1 MRQSILL
8 QAFVLLFLTIGLLAQ
23 SSPAATNQAQASP
36 QNTATSTAERE
47 VPATIL
53 KATTRL
59 VLVDTIVTDRSGHP
73 LTGLKA
79 DSFELTE
86 DGVPQKIHFF
96 SVHTPEK
103 AEAPENKPSLPQDAF
118 TNVPSAPPNGDPP
131 TVLLLD
137 ALNTPVADQKYAR
150 QQMLKYLKTLNP
162 GARVAVYL
170 LGTSLRMVQDF
181 TTDPQVLQ
189 AALSKVGAKSSPV
202 VKDAAGDTDFLAAAG
217 IFKNGKVVQAALEDF
232 ENDTEAMKTDYRV
245 MTTLEALRS
254 IARNVAGY
262 PGRKNLVW
270 VSSAF
275 PLAIGLDPGAQ
286 TAPRH
291 TQDGVTPAMVR
302 TQIMARDYS
311 REMRDTADQL
321 TNAQVAVY
329 PVGAEGLTGSMF
341 DDVFANGHNLDGSMM
356 QGDEFARAA
365 ANRDD
370 ARQSAHQSM
379 NNLAEAT
386 GGRAFYNLNDIN
398 NAIARSIA
406 DGSTYYT
413 LGYYPA
419 DNNWNGHFR
428 KIQVKLLDANGAR
441 VRARS
446 GYYALDTAG
455 QQTPEQKKN
464 LERQFEQALD
474 FHAPESTALPFVVKL
489 FPPKAPGTPLTLVY
503 GLDPTTLSFSSS
515 ADGLEHGSFG
525 VLVQAFNSK
534 GKPSGGKSSVVTAD
548 LKPDAYEH
556 MMQNGLHFTQQLKLG
571 PGKYALKIGVLDQ
584 HSGLIGTVSATAEV
598 PASQ

>member
-1 MRQSILL
+1 MRRLIRLL
-8 QAFVLLFLTIGLLAQ
+8 VPVFFFSPIGLLAQ
-23 SSPAATNQAQASP
+23 SSSTATTNSAAPP
-36 QNTATSTAERE
+36 QSTATSTAERE

-73 LTGLKA
+73 LSDLKA
-79 DSFELTE
+79 SNFELTE
-86 DGVPQKIHFF
+86 DGTLQNIKFF

-103 AEAPENKPSLPQDAF
+103 TAAPENKPALPEDAF

-150 QQMLKYLKTLNP
+150 QQMLKYLKTLSP
-162 GARVAVYL
+162 GARIAVYL

-181 TTDPQVLQ
+181 TTDPEVLQ
-189 AALSKVGAKSSPV
+189 AALAKVGAKSSPM
-202 VKDAAGDTDFLAAAG
+202 VKDTAGDSDFLAAAG

-232 ENDTEAMKTDYRV
+232 ESQTEAMKTDYRV
-245 MTTLEALRS
+245 MTSLEALRA

-275 PLAIGLDPGAQ
+275 PLTIGLDPGAQ

-291 TQDGVTPAMVR
+291 RQDGVTPAMVR
-302 TQIMARDYS
+302 TQITPRDYS
-311 REMRDTADQL
+311 SEMRDTADQL

-329 PVGAEGLTGSMF
+329 PVDAGGLTGSMF

-370 ARQSAHQSM
+370 ARHDAHATM
-379 NNLAEAT
+379 DHLAEAT

-428 KIQVKLLDANGAR
+428 KIQVKLVESNAAR

-455 QQTPEQKKN
+455 QQSPGQKQA

-474 FHAPESTALPFVVKL
+474 LHAPESTALPFVVRL
-489 FPPKAPGTPLTLVY
+489 FPPKEPGNPLTLVY

-534 GKPSGGKSSVVTAD
+534 GKPVWGKSSVVSAD

-556 MMQNGLHFTQQLKLG
+556 IMQQGFQFTQQLKLA

-598 PASQ
+598 PAGH

>member
-1 MRQSILL
+1 MHRITRLL
-8 QAFVLLFLTIGLLAQ
+8 VPAFIIFFAIGLLAQ
-23 SSPAATNQAQASP
+23 SASTPTTSSPTAPQSPSAS
-36 QNTATSTAERE
+36 TTEHE

-73 LTGLKA
+73 LTDLKA
-79 DSFELTE
+79 TNFELTE
-86 DGVPQKIHFF
+86 DGVPQKVHFF

-103 AEAPENKPSLPQDAF
+103 VEAPENKPALPEGAF
-118 TNVPSAPPNGDPP
+118 TNVPSAPANGDPP

-137 ALNTPVADQKYAR
+137 ALNTPVNDQKYAR

-202 VKDAAGDTDFLAAAG
+202 VKDAAGDSDFLAAAG
-217 IFKNGKVVQAALEDF
+217 IFKNGKVAQAALEDF
-232 ENDTEAMKTDYRV
+232 ENDTEATKTDYRV
-245 MTTLEALRS
+245 MTTLEALRA

-365 ANRDD
+365 AVRDD
-370 ARQSAHQSM
+370 ARQNAHQTM
-379 NNLAEAT
+379 NHLAEAT

-413 LGYYPA
+413 LGYYPS
-419 DNNWNGHFR
+419 DNNWNGRFR
-428 KIQVKLLDANGAR
+428 KIEVKLLDSNGAR

-455 QQTPEQKKN
+455 QQTAAEKEQ
-464 LERQFEQALD
+464 LERQFQQSLEL
-474 FHAPESTALPFVVKL
+474 HAPESTALPFVVRL
-489 FPPKAPGTPLTLVY
+489 FPPKAPGNPLTLVY

-525 VLVQAFNSK
+525 VLVQAFNTK
-534 GKPSGGKSSVVTAD
+534 GKPAGGKSSNVTAD

-556 MMQNGLHFTQQLKLG
+556 MMQHGLHFTQQLKLA

-598 PASQ
+598 PAQ